1 MSATDR
7 REEHESGKHV
17 DCTLC
22 GECIAS
28 CPEKSL
34 NINRRPGLRW
44 VPVILVI
51 VLFFLALWMS
61 QHWEL
66 PTIDE
71 RWGDEAKIERLES
84 FERDGMRTV
93 KCFGS
98 SKAFANKMRTVPGVY
113 GVTTYVNRFAVVIHY
128 DPERNNQRKVEESM
142 SPHETQTEHAPG
154 KRGATEDS
162 HPRGG

>member
-7 REEHESGKHV
+7 REEHESGK
-17 DCTLC
+17 TRGLYPMRRMYRLL
-22 GECIAS
+22 S
-28 CPEKSL
+28 RKSL
-34 NINRRPGLRW
+34 NINRRPRLALGA
-44 VPVILVI
+44 VILVI

-98 SKAFANKMRTVPGVY
+98 SKAFANKMQYRTGSLRGNYLREAFCRRVI
-113 GVTTYVNRFAVVIHY
+113 TTRAKQ
-128 DPERNNQRKVEESM
+128 PK
-142 SPHETQTEHAPG
+142 
-154 KRGATEDS
+154 KK
-162 HPRGG
+162 